1 MTTNTRTNR
10 VLLVDDIPSNIKIL
24 AMALKED
31 HKLQVTTSGA
41 DALKVARTSPQPDL
55 ILLDIMMPEMD
66 GFEVCRRLKA
76 DPITENIPV
85 IFVTAL
91 NEEADE
97 EKGLNLGAIDYITK
111 PYSVP
116 LTRRRVQT
124 HLELK
129 HCREHMEAHSA

>member
-1 MTTNTRTNR
+1 MTTNIRKNR
-10 VLLVDDIPSNIKIL
+10 VLLVDDIPSNIKVL

-31 HKLQVTTSGA
+31 HKLQVTTCGE
-41 DALKVARTSPQPDL
+41 DALKVAQTSPQPDL
-55 ILLDIMMPEMD
+55 ILLDIMMPGMD

-76 DPITENIPV
+76 DPTTEKIPV

-91 NEEADE
+91 KEDADE
-97 EKGLNLGAIDYITK
+97 EKGLDLGAIDYITK

-116 LTRRRVQT
+116 LTKRRVQT

-129 HCREHMEAHSA
+129 NCCEQMSAQMS

>member
-1 MTTNTRTNR
+1 MPSDTRKNR
-10 VLLVDDIPSNIKIL
+10 VLLVDDIPSNIKVL

-31 HKLQVTTSGA
+31 HKLQVTTSGE

-55 ILLDIMMPEMD
+55 ILLDIMMPGMD

-76 DPITENIPV
+76 DPVTENIPV

-91 NEEADE
+91 NEETDE

-111 PYSVP
+111 PYSIP
-116 LTRRRVQT
+116 LTKRRVQT

-129 HCREHMEAHSA
+129 NCHEHMAALAQ

>member
-1 MTTNTRTNR
+1 MSPDTRKNR
-10 VLLVDDIPSNIKIL
+10 VLLVDDIPSNIKVL
-24 AMALKED
+24 ALALKED
-31 HKLQVTTSGA
+31 HKLQVTTSGE

-55 ILLDIMMPEMD
+55 ILLDIMMPGMD

-76 DPITENIPV
+76 DPVTENIPV

-97 EKGLNLGAIDYITK
+97 EKGLDLGAIDYITK
-111 PYSVP
+111 PYSIP

-129 HCREHMEAHSA
+129 TCHEHMAALAQ

>member
-1 MTTNTRTNR
+1 MTQETASRF
-10 VLLVDDIPSNIKIL
+10 VVDDIPGNIKVL

-31 HKLQVTTSGA
+31 HRLQVTTSGE

-55 ILLDIMMPEMD
+55 ILLDIMMPGMD

-76 DPITENIPV
+76 DPSTQEIPI

-91 NEEADE
+91 NEDADE

-116 LTRRRVQT
+116 LTKRRVQT
-124 HLELK
+124 HLDLK
-129 HCREHMEAHSA
+129 NCRELMASYAN

>member
-1 MTTNTRTNR
+1 MPTDPRKNR
-10 VLLVDDIPSNIKIL
+10 VLLVDDVPGNIKVL
-24 AMALKED
+24 AMALKDD
-31 HKLQVTTSGA
+31 HKLQVTTTGE

-55 ILLDIMMPEMD
+55 ILLDIMMPGMD

-76 DPITENIPV
+76 DPLTEEIPV

-91 NEEADE
+91 NEDADE

-116 LTRRRVQT
+116 LTKRRVQT
-124 HLELK
+124 HLDLK
-129 HCREHMEAHSA
+129 NCREKMAASVN

>member
-1 MTTNTRTNR
+1 MSPDTRKNR
-10 VLLVDDIPSNIKIL
+10 VLLVDDIPSNIKVL
-24 AMALKED
+24 ALALKED
-31 HKLQVTTSGA
+31 HKLQVTTSGE

-55 ILLDIMMPEMD
+55 ILLDIMMPGMD

-76 DPITENIPV
+76 DPVTENIPV

-97 EKGLNLGAIDYITK
+97 EKGLDLGAIDYITK
-111 PYSVP
+111 PYSIP

-129 HCREHMEAHSA
+129 NCHERMAALAR

>member
-1 MTTNTRTNR
+1 MQCLIIT
-10 VLLVDDIPSNIKIL
+10 DMPGNIKVL

-31 HKLQVTTSGA
+31 HKLQVTTSGE
-41 DALKVARTSPQPDL
+41 DALKVAQTLPQPDL
-55 ILLDIMMPEMD
+55 ILLDIMMPGMD

-76 DPITENIPV
+76 DPCTAQIPV

-91 NEEADE
+91 DDEAHE

-111 PYSVP
+111 PYSIP
-116 LTRRRVQT
+116 LTKRRVQT

-129 HCREHMEAHSA
+129 IYRERMATP

>member
-1 MTTNTRTNR
+1 MTTDTRKNR
-10 VLLVDDIPSNIKIL
+10 VLLVDDIPGNIKVL

-31 HKLQVTTSGA
+31 HKLQVTTSGE
-41 DALKVARTSPQPDL
+41 DALKVARSLPQPDL
-55 ILLDIMMPEMD
+55 ILLDIMMPGMD

-76 DPITENIPV
+76 DPSTRKIPI

-91 NEEADE
+91 TEDADE

-111 PYSVP
+111 PYSIP
-116 LTRRRVQT
+116 LTKRRVQT

-129 HCREHMEAHSA
+129 HCREHMAAHAN